1 MDPNLWLVLAG
12 AIFLLTAWL
21 FVGNLELAKM
31 SGGRLRKLEDI
42 NEALAESL
50 GRHLPVRDEWRFT
63 GRLLVIVGLIAFYF
77 FLDQGSNNGD
87 GQLHD
92 LWTFIRQL
100 LILVVGY
107 TLCEMISQKLSL
119 VWSARLLSHYLP
131 CLQFCA
137 WLLAPLTIPMAAV
150 AKHTREKQQG
160 DKENDSVPTAED
172 EILSLVEAARSG
184 DDGSDE
190 AIQEDERRMI
200 LGAFALDQTFVHE
213 IMTPRVDVNG
223 VEENS
228 SIADVRK
235 AIVSSGHSRLP
246 LYRNSIDHVL
256 GIIYAKDLLDEERLK
271 RVKSLRDLAHPPVFI
286 PETKNIGDLLEEFR
300 QSTNHFAIVLDEYG
314 GTAGIVTFEDIL
326 EEIVGDIQDEYDD
339 EEELLEVQTQ
349 PDGNF
354 VVDGRIP
361 IWEINELLDIDISE
375 EEDYD
380 TLGGYLSTHL
390 GRIPKQGE
398 DIDTGILNAHIVEA
412 NPRRV
417 VKVRISPVTASQ
429 KDQQDEH
436 NAGR

>member
-1 MDPNLWLVLAG
+1 MN
-12 AIFLLTAWL
+12 
-21 FVGNLELAKM
+21 
-31 SGGRLRKLEDI
+31 
-42 NEALAESL
+42 
-50 GRHLPVRDEWRFT
+50 
-63 GRLLVIVGLIAFYF
+63 
-77 FLDQGSNNGD
+77 
-87 GQLHD
+87 
-92 LWTFIRQL
+92 
-100 LILVVGY
+100 
-107 TLCEMISQKLSL
+107 
-119 VWSARLLSHYLP
+119 
-131 CLQFCA
+131 
-137 WLLAPLTIPMAAV
+137 
-150 AKHTREKQQG
+150 
-160 DKENDSVPTAED
+160 
-172 EILSLVEAARSG
+172 
-184 DDGSDE
+184 
-190 AIQEDERRMI
+190 IQEDERRMI

-223 VEENS
+223 VEENC

-271 RVKSLRDLAHPPVFI
+271 RVKSPDLAHPPVFI

-339 EEELLEVQTQ
+339 EEELLEVQAQ

-417 VKVRISPVTASQ
+417 VKVKISPVTASQ
-429 KDQQDEH
+429 KDQQDEQ

>member
-1 MDPNLWLVLAG
+1 MDPNLWLALAG
-12 AIFLLTAWL
+12 ATFLLTAWL
-21 FVGNLELAKM
+21 FVSGLELAKM

-42 NEALAESL
+42 NEDLAESL
-50 GRHLPVRDEWRFT
+50 GQQLPVRDEWRYA
-63 GRLLVIVGLIAFYF
+63 GRLLVILGVVAFHF
-77 FLDQGSNNGD
+77 FLDHSSNSGD

-92 LWTFIRQL
+92 LWAFVRPLGALAI
-100 LILVVGY
+100 GY
-107 TLCEMISQKLSL
+107 GLCELASQQLSL
-119 VWSARLLSHYLP
+119 AWSARLLSQYLP
-131 CLQFCA
+131 CLRLCA
-137 WLLAPLTIPMAAV
+137 WLLAPLTIPMAA
-150 AKHTREKQQG
+150 AARHTREKQQG

-172 EILSLVEAARSG
+172 EILSLIEAARGG
-184 DDGSDE
+184 DGGGE
-190 AIQEDERRMI
+190 TIQEDERRMI

-213 IMTPRVDVNG
+213 IMTPRVDVDG

-256 GIIYAKDLLDEERLK
+256 GILYAKDLLDEERLK
-271 RVKSLRDLAHPPVFI
+271 QVKSLQDLAHPPVFI

-339 EEELLEVQTQ
+339 EDELLEVQTQ
-349 PDGNF
+349 PDGSF

-361 IWEINELLDIDISE
+361 ICEVNELLDVDISE

-380 TLGGYLSTHL
+380 TLGGYLSTFL

-398 DIDTGILNAHIVEA
+398 AVNTGVLAADIVEA

-417 VKVRISPVTASQ
+417 VKLRISPLVAGHN
-429 KDQQDEH
+429 DQHDDH
-436 NAGR
+436 HAGR

>member
-1 MDPNLWLVLAG
+1 MDPNLWLALAG
-12 AIFLLTAWL
+12 ATFLLTAWL
-21 FVGNLELAKM
+21 FVSGLELAKM

-42 NEALAESL
+42 NEDLAESL
-50 GRHLPVRDEWRFT
+50 GQQLPVRDEWRYA
-63 GRLLVIVGLIAFYF
+63 GRLLVILGVVAFHF
-77 FLDQGSNNGD
+77 FLDHSSNSGD

-92 LWTFIRQL
+92 LWAFVRPLGALAI
-100 LILVVGY
+100 GY
-107 TLCEMISQKLSL
+107 GLCELASQQLSL
-119 VWSARLLSHYLP
+119 AWSARLLSQYLP
-131 CLQFCA
+131 CLRLCA
-137 WLLAPLTIPMAAV
+137 WLLAPLTIPMAA
-150 AKHTREKQQG
+150 AARLAREKQQG

-172 EILSLVEAARSG
+172 EILSLIEAARGG
-184 DDGSDE
+184 DGGGE
-190 AIQEDERRMI
+190 TIQEDERRMI

-213 IMTPRVDVNG
+213 IMTPRVDVDG

-256 GIIYAKDLLDEERLK
+256 GILYAKDLLDEERLK
-271 RVKSLRDLAHPPVFI
+271 QVKSLQDLAHPPVFI

-339 EEELLEVQTQ
+339 EDELLEVQTQ
-349 PDGNF
+349 PDGSF

-361 IWEINELLDIDISE
+361 ICEVNELLDVDISE

-380 TLGGYLSTHL
+380 TLGGYLSTFL

-398 DIDTGILNAHIVEA
+398 AVNTGVLAADIVEA

-417 VKVRISPVTASQ
+417 VKLRISPFVAGHN
-429 KDQQDEH
+429 DQHDDH
-436 NAGR
+436 HAGR